1 VKSRVQ
7 KWGNSLAIR
16 IPKPVALDAGFENG
30 SPVEVLL
37 QDRSVV
43 ITRVSPQGFTL
54 AQLLE
59 EVTLENLHG
68 EADTGPATGKEE
80 W

>member
-1 VKSRVQ
+1 MQARVQ

-16 IPKPVALDAGFENG
+16 IPKSFAVQSQIEQHSVIEMMIENGKIVLLPVAR
-30 SPVEVLL
+30 PK
-37 QDRSVV
+37 
-43 ITRVSPQGFTL
+43 FTL

-59 EVTLENLHG
+59 GVTARNLHQ
-68 EADTGPATGKEE
+68 EIETGVSVGQEV